1 MTSSP
6 SHKTLLLVKSD
17 PSATPRTAEAIR
29 SALGLVAGEIP
40 VSIYIFREA
49 HLLLTT
55 PQEDLE
61 DLEDGEVLKRFLHTL
76 FEMSKGIFYEPFL
89 EPQTGKKIPGIPL
102 SLSELGEKISDF
114 DHTLFF

>member
-1 MTSSP
+1 MTKMSP
-6 SHKTLLLVKSD
+6 HSTLLLIKSD
-17 PSATPRTAEAIR
+17 PATDPRPAEAIR

-40 VSIYIFREA
+40 VTIYLFREA

-55 PQEDLE
+55 APEDLE

-76 FEMSKGIFYEPFL
+76 FNMSKAIYYEPF
-89 EPQTGKKIPGIPL
+89 ENTPPPGLPGSPL
-102 SLSELGEKISDF
+102 SLGDLGTMIPAF